1 MNNRNTPPTI
11 EEAWDMDAEDLYFV
25 IRGLHES
32 VDLVLGEP
40 MIDTRYL
47 VGITRFQAELAEILM
62 CKAGLENSIEETMN
76 Y

>member
-25 IRGLHES
+25 IRRLHES
-32 VDLVLGEP
+32 VDLVLSEP
-40 MIDTRYL
+40 MIDTRLL
-47 VGITRFQAELAEILM
+47 VGITRFQAKLAEILM
-62 CKAGLENSIEETMN
+62 CKAGLENSMEETMN